1 LAESS
6 VLGWEWHRSNK
17 QKFNAVNE
25 ETILRRTYR
34 TLAIAAGAL
43 AAASGAH
50 AQSSVQLYG
59 LMDLSFPTYITHAD
73 AKGNHVIGM
82 GNDGE
87 PWFSGSRWGLR
98 GAEDLGG
105 GTKLIFT
112 LESEF
117 VVANGNME
125 DPGQIFDRDAWV
137 GIENDTYG
145 KFTAGFQNTIA
156 RDAAAIYGD
165 PYGSAKLRY
174 EEGGWT
180 NSNNFKQ
187 MIFYAAG
194 ATGTRYNNG
203 LAWKKLF
210 SNGIFA
216 SAGYA
221 FSNSTSFAS
230 GSTYQ
235 AALGYN
241 GGPFN
246 VSAFYNHVNNTGFV
260 DQTWS
265 VGGNYTFGIARI
277 NAGYFRYL
285 GNQGSLGQRQDN
297 AWTVSFK
304 LAPKGPFDYELGYQQ
319 MRVHNAAY
327 NADGDIPN
335 ANTAHVFD
343 ATAGLHNGFKE
354 TLYAST
360 FYHLSKR
367 TELYLAGDYMRLHGG
382 YTVGSTFGA
391 KNQLE
396 LTTGVRTRF

>member
-1 LAESS
+1 
-6 VLGWEWHRSNK
+6 VLRWEWHRSNK

-156 RDAAAIYGD
+156 RDASAIYGD

-187 MIFYAAG
+187 MIFYAAA

>member
-1 LAESS
+1 
-6 VLGWEWHRSNK
+6 
-17 QKFNAVNE
+17 VNE

-73 AKGNHVIGM
+73 AKGNHLIGM
-82 GNDGE
+82 GNADGE

-187 MIFYAAG
+187 MIFYAAS

-210 SNGIFA
+210 DNGIYA

-260 DQTWS
+260 NQTWS

-285 GNQGSLGQRQDN
+285 GDQGSLGQRQDN

-304 LAPKGPFDYELGYQQ
+304 LAPKGAFDYELGYQQ

-327 NADGDIPN
+327 NGDGDIPN

-343 ATAGLHNGFKE
+343 AAAGLHNGFKE
-354 TLYAST
+354 TLYGSV

-396 LTTGVRTRF
+396 LTSGVRTRF

>member
-1 LAESS
+1 M
-6 VLGWEWHRSNK
+6 K
-17 QKFNAVNE
+17 K
-25 ETILRRTYR
+25 TYR
-34 TLAIAAGAL
+34 TLALTAGAL
-43 AAASGAH
+43 VASGAH

-59 LMDLSFPTYITHAD
+59 LMDLSVPTYQTHAN
-73 AKGNHVIGM
+73 AKGDHVIGM
-82 GNDGE
+82 GIGGE
-87 PWFSGSRWGLR
+87 PWFSGSRWGVR
-98 GAEDLGG
+98 GAEDIGG
-105 GTKLIFT
+105 GNKIIFT
-112 LESEF
+112 LESEY

-137 GIENDTYG
+137 GLENDTIG

-194 ATGTRYNNG
+194 ASGTRYSNG

-221 FSNSTSFAS
+221 FSNSTAFAT

-246 VSAFYNHVNNTGFV
+246 VSGFYNHVNNSGNLN
-260 DQTWS
+260 QTWS
-265 VGGNYTFGIARI
+265 LGGNYTFGIARI

-285 GNQGSLGQRQDN
+285 GHQGSLGERQDN
-297 AWTVSFK
+297 AWTVSAK
-304 LAPKGPFDYELGYQQ
+304 LAPKGPLDYELGYQQ
-319 MRVHNAAY
+319 MRVRNAAY
-327 NADGDIPN
+327 NADGNILN
-335 ANTAHVFD
+335 ANTSAAFNLSGGV
-343 ATAGLHNGFKE
+343 HNGFKE
-354 TLYAST
+354 TLYASA

-367 TELYLAGDYMRLHGG
+367 TELYVAGDYMRLHGG
-382 YTVGSTFGA
+382 YTVGTTFGA
-391 KNQLE
+391 TNQLE